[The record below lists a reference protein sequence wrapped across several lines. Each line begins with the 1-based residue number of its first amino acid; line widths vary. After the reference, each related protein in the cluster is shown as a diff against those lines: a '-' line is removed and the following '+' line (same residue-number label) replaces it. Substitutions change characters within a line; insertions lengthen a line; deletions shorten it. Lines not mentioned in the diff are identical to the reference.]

1 MLIFGQNISKKLI
14 GICLNIGDF
23 INMLCHLYWPWCNV
37 KENFYYWAVKFNFWF
52 IFRENFERA
61 YIEATEQFY
70 SVKAPQQLALEA
82 DGAGV
87 FGYMKW
93 AEAKLR
99 EEEQRA
105 LKYLETTTG
114 SATPGVANGPT
125 TPAAAA
131 LMAAANA
138 ATSSSVQNLV
148 DSCVSVLVTSHKE
161 TILSECA
168 DMIRANE
175 TEKLQLMFKLMD
187 RVPDEGIDPML
198 SDLEAHIYANGIAD
212 MVESADVITQDSE
225 KYVEKLLALF
235 RRFSQLVSDAFR

>member
-1 MLIFGQNISKKLI
+1 
-14 GICLNIGDF
+14 
-23 INMLCHLYWPWCNV
+23 
-37 KENFYYWAVKFNFWF
+37 
-52 IFRENFERA
+52 
-61 YIEATEQFY
+61 
-70 SVKAPQQLALEA
+70 
-82 DGAGV
+82 
-87 FGYMKW
+87 MKW

-105 LKYLETTTG
+105 LKYLET
-114 SATPGVANGPT
+114 SAATIGILPLTSGPAHT
-125 TPAAAA
+125 VSAAASA
-131 LMAAANA
+131 MIS
-138 ATSSSVQNLV
+138 SSSVQNLV

-187 RVPDEGIDPML
+187 RVPDEGIAPML

-212 MVESADVITQDSE
+212 MIESADVITQDSE

>member
-1 MLIFGQNISKKLI
+1 MNS
-14 GICLNIGDF
+14 
-23 INMLCHLYWPWCNV
+23 
-37 KENFYYWAVKFNFWF
+37 
-52 IFRENFERA
+52 RENFERA

-70 SVKAPQQLALEA
+70 NVKAPQQLALEA
-82 DGAGV
+82 EAAGV

-114 SATPGVANGPT
+114 GAPTVPNGP
-125 TPAAAA
+125 ASG
-131 LMAAANA
+131 ANSNA
-138 ATSSSVQNLV
+138 PSSTVVAVTSSSVQNLV

-187 RVPDEGIDPML
+187 RVPEEGIAPML
-198 SDLEAHIYANGIAD
+198 ADLEAHIYANGIAD

-235 RRFSQLVSDAFR
+235 RRFSQLVSEAFRYFLIFDF